1 MTYTIDQ
8 TGVANGNY
16 SYITCGGDI
25 ISPFFVASGDVIET
39 ECIQFGQIN
48 WLSGGQGSVAPN
60 VGVCGNACV
69 PTPTPTITR
78 TPTRTPTTTPTV
90 TPTRTPTPTQTL
102 FTFLG
107 RTTPDAIN
115 AAGACSTYQTV
126 RAYYSTKSL
135 LSLSNGDIIY
145 DDANLTTPT
154 NGGTKWI
161 ALTVGGVG
169 TKRPFQINTNGSIM
183 SVYYCI

>member
-1 MTYTIDQ
+1 
-8 TGVANGNY
+8 
-16 SYITCGGDI
+16 
-25 ISPFFVASGDVIET
+25 
-39 ECIQFGQIN
+39 
-48 WLSGGQGSVAPN
+48 
-60 VGVCGNACV
+60 V
-69 PTPTPTITR
+69 PTPTPSITR
-78 TPTRTPTTTPTV
+78 TPTRTPTPTPTI
-90 TPTRTPTPTQTL
+90 TPTKTPTPTQNL

-126 RAYYSTKSL
+126 RAYYSNKSL

-161 ALTVGGVG
+161 SLTVGGVG
-169 TKRPFQINTNGSIM
+169 NKRPLQINTNGAIM